1 MCATGATAGG
11 QVVEEAIHVVGGAG
25 VLGGFVTTLT
35 RQAAKGDSFVLRID
49 NKYYRAAVPIRTYER
64 LRDVPEC
71 ISGALVLV
79 LMAERGR
86 GTGDVA
92 DSSGASDAFDE
103 FASWWA
109 AREQD
114 EVEVPLILA
123 WGFGSD
129 ERGEEREGGTM
140 RGVFEWCVEQGF
152 ELVHCPDED
161 GEAATGTGTG
171 TEVAT
176 RETSGVER
184 VREALQ
190 HCRWSMAEMKVVPA
204 RTGLGSDQASC
215 ADDNEPN
222 WKRMNDDVLGAF
234 SRLAACGSDS
244 DDDAEETFAALASM
258 LRPR

>member
-11 QVVEEAIHVVGGAG
+11 QAVEEAIHVVGGAG
-25 VLGGFVTTLT
+25 VLGRLVSTLT
-35 RQAAKGDSFVLRID
+35 RQAAKAGDSSVLRID

-64 LRDVPEC
+64 LSDVPEC

-92 DSSGASDAFDE
+92 DSTGASDAFDE
-103 FASWWA
+103 FAAWWA
-109 AREQD
+109 ARERERD

-123 WGFGSD
+123 WGVGSD

-152 ELVHCPDED
+152 ELVYCPDED
-161 GEAATGTGTG
+161 GEAGRG

-176 RETSGVER
+176 RETSGVQR

-204 RTGLGSDQASC
+204 RTGVGSDQVLC
-215 ADDNEPN
+215 ADDDEPN

-244 DDDAEETFAALASM
+244 DDDAEETFAALATM
-258 LRPR
+258 LRRR

>member
-1 MCATGATAGG
+1 M
-11 QVVEEAIHVVGGAG
+11 
-25 VLGGFVTTLT
+25 
-35 RQAAKGDSFVLRID
+35 RID

-92 DSSGASDAFDE
+92 GSTGASDAFDE
-103 FASWWA
+103 FAAWWA
-109 AREQD
+109 ARERERD

-123 WGFGSD
+123 WGVGSD
-129 ERGEEREGGTM
+129 ERGEAREGGTR
-140 RGVFEWCVEQGF
+140 RGVIEWCVEQGF

-190 HCRWSMAEMKVVPA
+190 HCRWSMAEMKVV
-204 RTGLGSDQASC
+204 GSDQVLC
-215 ADDNEPN
+215 ADDDEPN

-244 DDDAEETFAALASM
+244 DDDAEETFAALATM
-258 LRPR
+258 LRRR